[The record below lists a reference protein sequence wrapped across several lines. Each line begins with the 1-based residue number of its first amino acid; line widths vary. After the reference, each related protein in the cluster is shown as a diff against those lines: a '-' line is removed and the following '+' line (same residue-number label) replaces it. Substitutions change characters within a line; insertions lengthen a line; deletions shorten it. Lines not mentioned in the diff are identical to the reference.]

1 MIMYDNNYISD
12 VIDVVSLLY
21 RLFIYEVNMY
31 HIQNENSAYIDVH
44 GLSNRIIFNKANN
57 MKTYFFMV
65 RQARMEQTIIM
76 ALILYYF

>member
-1 MIMYDNNYISD
+1 
-12 VIDVVSLLY
+12 
-21 RLFIYEVNMY
+21 MY